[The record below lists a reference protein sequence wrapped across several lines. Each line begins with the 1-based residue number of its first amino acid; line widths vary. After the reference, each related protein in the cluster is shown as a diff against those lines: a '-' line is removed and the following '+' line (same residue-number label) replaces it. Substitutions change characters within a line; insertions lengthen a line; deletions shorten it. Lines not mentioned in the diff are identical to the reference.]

1 VSIRGLGIRV
11 NPPSEARL
19 YNTAS
24 MAKLVLFDVDGTL
37 ILTGRAGVRAMTLA
51 FRDVFGVDD
60 GFSHISMAGLTDS
73 FLLSSALSRAG
84 RGVEEDAVARFRD
97 AYLAHLST
105 EVLKPGEG
113 RKGIMPGV
121 RELLDELAPRPD
133 VFLGLLTG
141 NYAEAARIKLNYFD
155 LWRYFQC
162 GAYGDDASDRNALVP
177 IALARARECGSP
189 SDFDR
194 IFVVGDTPHD
204 IACAAA
210 GAATSIGVA
219 TGNHAMDE
227 LRAAGADVVFEDLSN
242 VESFL
247 QVIDR

>member
-1 VSIRGLGIRV
+1 M
-11 NPPSEARL
+11 
-19 YNTAS
+19 T
-24 MAKLVLFDVDGTL
+24 KLVLFDVDGTL

-84 RGVEEDAVARFRD
+84 QDVEDDAVARFRD
-97 AYLAHLST
+97 AYVAHLT
-105 EVLKPGEG
+105 VEVLKPGEG

-121 RELLDELAPRPD
+121 RELLDELAPRSD

-141 NYAEAARIKLNYFD
+141 NYAEAARIKLKYFD
-155 LWRYFQC
+155 LWRYFRC

-177 IALARARECGSP
+177 VALARARECGSP
-189 SDFDR
+189 SDFDGV
-194 IFVVGDTPHD
+194 FVVGDTPHD

-210 GAATSIGVA
+210 ANATSIAVA
-219 TGNHAMDE
+219 TGNHPVDE
-227 LRAAGADVVFEDLSN
+227 LRAAGADVVFEDLRDPQA
-242 VESFL
+242 FL
-247 QVIDR
+247 RLLD